1 MGLTTLCYIEKENKY
16 LMLHRIV
23 KKHDVN
29 KDKWIGV
36 GGHFEHGESPED
48 CMFREVKEETGL
60 VPVQYRLCGV
70 VTFLSDMG
78 TEKEAW
84 EYMFLYHITDYK
96 GTMKECD
103 EGVLEWI
110 PKKDLLNLELWE
122 GDRLFLRY
130 MDEGAPFFSLKLT
143 YEEGNLMAAVLDGKE
158 LEFFDLLDE
167 KGEKTGRIKE
177 RSLVHEDGD
186 PHGTSHIWIVRRTE
200 KGYDVL
206 LQKRS
211 ANKDSFPGCYDI
223 SSAGHVAAG
232 DEYLE
237 TAVREMQE
245 ELGISAAA
253 EDLKQI
259 GVHDGIINGN
269 FCGREFR
276 NHEISAVYVYDK
288 PVEIEALSLQK
299 EEVEEVI
306 WMDYETC
313 LEKMEKGEIK
323 HCIFQDEFEMLG
335 EYLGEI
341 PGN

>member
-60 VPVQYRLCGV
+60 VPKKYRFCGV

-84 EYMFLYHITDYK
+84 EYMFLYHITEYS
-96 GTMKECD
+96 GNIKECD

-110 PKKDLLNLELWE
+110 PKKDLLSLELWE

-130 MDEGAPFFSLKLT
+130 MDEGDPFFSLKLT
-143 YEEGNLMAAVLDGKE
+143 YEEGNLMSAVLDGKA
-158 LEFFDLLDE
+158 LEFFDVLDE
-167 KGEKTGRIKE
+167 NGEKTGRIKE

-186 PHGTSHIWIVRRTE
+186 VHGTSHIWVVRRTE
-200 KGYDVL
+200 EGYDVL

-211 ANKDSFPGCYDI
+211 ADKDSFPGCYDI

-232 DEYLE
+232 SGYLE
-237 TAVREMQE
+237 TAVREIGE
-245 ELGISAAA
+245 ELGISASKD
-253 EDLKQI
+253 DLHFI
-259 GVHDGIINGN
+259 GFHKGIMNGN
-269 FCGREFR
+269 FYGRDFQ

-288 PVEIEALSLQK
+288 PVKMENISLQK

-306 WMDYETC
+306 WMDYDTC
-313 LEKMEKGEIK
+313 QKKMEKDEIS
-323 HCIFQDEFEMLG
+323 HCIFQDEFKMLG
-335 EYLGEI
+335 EYLGI
-341 PGN
+341 Q